1 MRIGSR
7 RRRGRHGVSATE
19 MSGCLCCP
27 WLGKAPPDEA
37 DGAPCV
43 KGASDALQAPAR
55 ASPHQRDELGTL
67 VGVTLISRHGARL
80 PNKGELRPFVDGSA
94 VRREWTQRGAEML
107 SGESSLA
114 STNMG
119 DVSASERID
128 PSQRDPSQRG
138 STTPLENNLT
148 DVGRQQMRTLG
159 RWLVAHPKYGALLRS
174 REPRLEWRSSAAPR
188 VMESGRLIGEGVASA
203 LGSGAAAFPHTPVT
217 YTPDDVF
224 RAWDREVSASLSPEY
239 RAHVRAM
246 SEAAEFVA
254 RAEEVQGE
262 LKAIYEKVGLPPRR
276 PSTPRGPRTA
286 PCRPCHR
293 SIRRPHRP
301 RLHPAVRVRRRHPR
315 RASALVH
322 VPPPSLGVRGILEPK
337 RPRRGGSKRAV
348 ARQRRRR
355 PAAHAHCAL

>member
-43 KGASDALQAPAR
+43 KGASDALRALAR

-128 PSQRDPSQRG
+128 PSQRDPSQRTFQ
-138 STTPLENNLT
+138 SMT
-148 DVGRQQMRTLG
+148 
-159 RWLVAHPKYGALLRS
+159 K
-174 REPRLEWRSSAAPR
+174 
-188 VMESGRLIGEGVASA
+188 ME
-203 LGSGAAAFPHTPVT
+203 
-217 YTPDDVF
+217 
-224 RAWDREVSASLSPEY
+224 
-239 RAHVRAM
+239 
-246 SEAAEFVA
+246 
-254 RAEEVQGE
+254 
-262 LKAIYEKVGLPPRR
+262 
-276 PSTPRGPRTA
+276 
-286 PCRPCHR
+286 
-293 SIRRPHRP
+293 
-301 RLHPAVRVRRRHPR
+301 
-315 RASALVH
+315 
-322 VPPPSLGVRGILEPK
+322 
-337 RPRRGGSKRAV
+337 
-348 ARQRRRR
+348 
-355 PAAHAHCAL
+355 